1 MAIRQGYRCVRIKN
15 EYSEELE
22 MAAILVHIK
31 IDILST
37 NTNVSFYL
45 IFFFLLTLFPFF
57 NTEKKDRP
65 SKSK

>member
-45 IFFFLLTLFPFF
+45 IFFFFC
-57 NTEKKDRP
+57 
-65 SKSK
+65 